1 MREVQFFYTPLILNN
16 YEVQEYTI
24 YRNTFHGDE
33 EIDEVETRHEAIKL
47 TREYK
52 LAFHSDN
59 IYFTRS

>member
-1 MREVQFFYTPLILNN
+1 MYRI
-16 YEVQEYTI
+16 I
-24 YRNTFHGDE
+24 YNSSYGAE

-52 LAFHSDN
+52 LAFHSNN